1 MPQCTPTTQ
10 QKNLLETIPV
20 MEEWGIKENVGVH
33 ECNIVSF
40 KNSTMYL
47 QHNNKNLLKLKRK
60 NFVVFLSDV
69 SQLHQGYQKC
79 KASTINFISEIFC
92 SHCQDDM

>member
-1 MPQCTPTTQ
+1 
-10 QKNLLETIPV
+10 

-47 QHNNKNLLKLKRK
+47 QHNNKNLLKLKWK
-60 NFVVFLSDV
+60 NFVVFCQMYHNYTKDIKNSKPPP
-69 SQLHQGYQKC
+69 S
-79 KASTINFISEIFC
+79 ISYLRFLF
-92 SHCQDDM
+92 SLPR